1 MKKERNQKFYKWLK
15 HHNKSQNEFQFFYV
29 NLPKDSNQTLRA
41 KTFLVWLVPSWKAI
55 FPKINQNVFG
65 GFTDSWFVIFITNF
79 HLFISYFYLKYQH
92 SSLKRHLI
100 SYYIGLLIL
109 NTVTWHHI
117 HILNT
122 TVTNLKIRSLLTF
135 IQMIKIQPY
144 VPKLRNKICQVEHQH
159 QILLTDHRW

>member
-1 MKKERNQKFYKWLK
+1 MINKSENVFSDLKIYEDIVNTYGMKKERNQKFYKWQKKNDSLK
-15 HHNKSQNEFQFFYV
+15 YHNKSQNEFQFFYV
-29 NLPKDSNQTLRA
+29 NLPKDSNQILRA

-100 SYYIGLLIL
+100 SFQIEAYYIFLHLACNI
-109 NTVTWHHI
+109 
-117 HILNT
+117 T
-122 TVTNLKIRSLLTF
+122 T
-135 IQMIKIQPY
+135 
-144 VPKLRNKICQVEHQH
+144 
-159 QILLTDHRW
+159 